1 MDQIMDDNIN
11 MNHIH
16 LKNKEK
22 NQKLNQN
29 IHCFESLVKDICI

>member
-1 MDQIMDDNIN
+1 MDQIVDDNIS

-16 LKNKEK
+16 LKNEEK
-22 NQKLNQN
+22 NRTLNQN